1 MKKNKLFTVAALSLC
16 LLLTGCDDIVANP
29 SNGDSPLVNFTE
41 GKEYFQ
47 NDYQKIYDSVVSGGT
62 INTYTLEKL
71 VQSIAADIVDNSG
84 FFQNVNVLKKELV
97 DEAMLTKVNSDT
109 YKKNGKFYESLFIN
123 QISKDLYTVTKTSK
137 VDGIYVRPDST
148 IADLLGADYFAFDA
162 EGNPTGPYAEYVTKE
177 VLPEIN
183 EKLLTAKYICE
194 TSFSAL
200 GRAYARKVSYVK
212 LENIEKKPGA
222 ASKLLTAWLGDF
234 INNKTTTT
242 EKFDLDSL
250 ARLYKGLPQN
260 EAEEKF
266 LANGNYYTL
275 SDQIEDE
282 IAKVA
287 DFDST
292 TNTYK
297 MKMDKD
303 IDTAIENKYTG
314 NGAYPLEVGYSLALG
329 ELSGK
334 QISDNDLYTKT
345 NGISDLPTSITDRIF
360 SSNIASYTKTV
371 TVGAGEGAYTVTFLT
386 PASTENGDDLGQYY
400 FYDAGT
406 GAYYIVVVENY
417 SYSSTK
423 LKEQVESYI
432 NDEGVVTQVTN
443 EIARIAIK
451 LADSST
457 YKTNALLELFEE
469 YGVANNIHDQTFYD
483 YMEENYADI
492 FED

>member
-29 SNGDSPLVNFTE
+29 SNGDSPLVNFTD

-62 INTYTLEKL
+62 VNTYTLEKL
-71 VQSIAADIVDNSG
+71 VQSIATDKVNNSG
-84 FFQNVNVLKKELV
+84 FFQDVNVLKKELV
-97 DEAMLTKVNSDT
+97 DEAMLIKVNSDT
-109 YKKNGKFYESLFIN
+109 YKKNGKFYESLFID
-123 QISKDLYTVTKTSK
+123 QLSKDLYTITKTSK

-148 IADLLGADYFAFDA
+148 IADLLGADYFGFDA
-162 EGNPTGPYAEYVTKE
+162 EGKVTGPYAEYVSE
-177 VLPEIN
+177 EILPEIN

-212 LENIEKKPGA
+212 LENIEKKPGV
-222 ASKLLTAWLGDF
+222 ASKLLTSWLGDF
-234 INNKTTTT
+234 VNNNKTTTET
-242 EKFDLDSL
+242 FDLDSL
-250 ARLYKGLPQN
+250 ARLYKGLPETQ
-260 EAEEKF
+260 AEKDF
-266 LANGNYYTL
+266 LAAGSYYTL

-287 DFDST
+287 DFNADT
-292 TNTYK
+292 KTYT

-314 NGAYPLEVGYSLALG
+314 NGSYPLEVGYSLALAD
-329 ELSGK
+329 LSAK
-334 QISDNDLYTKT
+334 QISDSDLYTKT
-345 NGISDLPTSITDRIF
+345 NGISDLPTAITDRIF
-360 SSNIASYTKTV
+360 SSNIASYTETV
-371 TVGAGEGAYTVTFLT
+371 NGVTFLT
-386 PASTENGDDLGQYY
+386 PASTENGDKLGQYY

-406 GAYYIVVVENY
+406 SAYYVVVVENY
-417 SYSSTK
+417 SYSSTV
-423 LKEQVESYI
+423 LKEQVKDHI
-432 NDEGVVTQVTN
+432 NEEGVVTKVTN

-457 YKTNALLELFEE
+457 YKSNALLELFEE

>member
-1 MKKNKLFTVAALSLC
+1 MKKNKLLTVAALSLC

-29 SNGDSPLVNFTE
+29 SNGDSPLVNFTD

-71 VQSIAADIVDNSG
+71 VQSIATDKINGSN
-84 FFQNVNVLKKELV
+84 FFEDVNVLKKELV
-97 DEAMLTKVNSDT
+97 DETMLTRVNSDS

-123 QISKDLYTVTKTSK
+123 KLSKDLYSINKTAK

-148 IADLLGADYFAFDA
+148 ISDLLGADYFAFDA
-162 EGNPTGPYAEYVTKE
+162 EGNATGPYAEYVTKE
-177 VLPEIN
+177 ILPEIN

-200 GRAYARKVSYVK
+200 GRAYARKISYVK
-212 LENIEKKPGA
+212 LENIDKKPGA
-222 ASKLLTAWLGDF
+222 ASKLLTTWLGDF

-250 ARLYKGLPQN
+250 ARLYKGLPSN
-260 EAEEKF
+260 EAEVKF
-266 LANGNYYTL
+266 LADGNYYTL

-287 DFDST
+287 DFDTT

-303 IDTAIENKYTG
+303 IDKSIENKYTG
-314 NGAYPLEVGYSLALG
+314 NGAYPLEVGYSNALAD
-329 ELSGK
+329 LSAK
-334 QISDNDLYTKT
+334 QISDSDLYTKT
-345 NGISDLPTSITDRIF
+345 NGIADLPTSITDRIF
-360 SSNIASYTKTV
+360 SSNIASYIKTV
-371 TVGAGEGAYTVTFLT
+371 KVGEGDSSYKVTFLT

-417 SYSSTK
+417 EYSSTK
-423 LKEQVESYI
+423 LKEQVKDYI
-432 NDEGVVTQVTN
+432 NDEGVVTKVTT

-457 YKTNALLELFEE
+457 YKSNALLELFEE

>member
-1 MKKNKLFTVAALSLC
+1 MKKNKLLSVAALSLC
-16 LLLTGCDDIVANP
+16 LLLTGCDDIAANP

-47 NDYQKIYDSVVSGGT
+47 NDYQKIYDSVVSGGSV
-62 INTYTLEKL
+62 NTYTLEKL
-71 VQSIAADIVDNSG
+71 VQTIAADKVDNSS
-84 FFQNVNVLKKELV
+84 FFQDVKVLKNLKKELV
-97 DEAMLTKVNSDT
+97 DEAMLAKVNSDT

-123 QISKDLYTVTKTSK
+123 NISKDLYTISKTAP
-137 VDGIYVRPDST
+137 VEGIYVRPDST
-148 IADLLGADYFAFDA
+148 IDELLGADYFGFDA
-162 EGNPTGPYAEYVTKE
+162 EGKVTGPYAEYVTRE

-212 LENIEKKPGA
+212 LENIEKKPGV
-222 ASKLLTAWLGDF
+222 ASKLLTSWLGDF
-234 INNKTTTT
+234 INNNKTTT

-250 ARLYKGLPQN
+250 ARLYKGLP
-260 EAEEKF
+260 ETDAEKAF
-266 LANGNYYTL
+266 LNAGSYYTL

-287 DFDST
+287 TYDET
-292 TNTYK
+292 TKTFT

-303 IDTAIENKYTG
+303 IDTSIENKYTG
-314 NGAYPLEVGYSLALG
+314 NNTYPLEVGYSLALA

-334 QISDNDLYTKT
+334 EISDSDLFTKT
-345 NGISDLPTSITDRIF
+345 NGISGLPTAITDRIF
-360 SSNIASYTKTV
+360 SSNIASYTKV
-371 TVGAGEGAYTVTFLT
+371 KNGVTFLT
-386 PASTENGDDLGQYY
+386 PASTENGDELGQYY

-406 GAYYIVVVENY
+406 SAYYIVVIENY
-417 SYSSTK
+417 QYSSTV
-423 LKEQVESYI
+423 LKEQVKDHI
-432 NDEGVVTQVTN
+432 NNEGVVTQVTN
-443 EIARIAIK
+443 EIARIALK

-457 YKTNALLELFEE
+457 YKSNALLEVFEE
-469 YGVANNIHDQTFYD
+469 YGVANNIHDQKFYD